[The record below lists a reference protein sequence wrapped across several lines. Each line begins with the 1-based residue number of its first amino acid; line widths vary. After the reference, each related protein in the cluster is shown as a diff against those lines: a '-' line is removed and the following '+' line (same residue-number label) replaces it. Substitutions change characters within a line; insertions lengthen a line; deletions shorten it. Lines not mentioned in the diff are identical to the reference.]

1 MIAAVALLCA
11 LGALIVGVIWMAI
24 AGSMPSEFSN
34 DGRHG
39 RWWVPDDDF
48 PGRE

>member
-1 MIAAVALLCA
+1 MIAAVALLCV
-11 LGALIVGVIWMAI
+11 LFGLIIGVIWMAI
-24 AGSMPSEFSN
+24 AGSMPSEFSD

>member
-11 LGALIVGVIWMAI
+11 LGALIVSVIWMAI
-24 AGSMPSEFSN
+24 AGSMPSEFSD

-39 RWWVPDDDF
+39 R
-48 PGRE
+48 

>member
-11 LGALIVGVIWMAI
+11 LGALIVSVIWMAI
-24 AGSMPSEFSN
+24 AGSMPSEFSD

>member
-34 DGRHG
+34 DNRHG
-39 RWWVPDDDF
+39 RWWVHDDDF